1 MERTCTSHPGRF
13 GRRTFGSQVV
23 NDVSRV
29 TESRSWEDSTNLAVE
44 PPSDDDSEFRD
55 PMMMQQN
62 TTRSGTIF
70 KILKYGTGQKKN
82 YCRSV
87 MDPCGELS
95 TGEYHAQYERSSG
108 WVWTRLESDRVLRST
123 SSLK

>member
-1 MERTCTSHPGRF
+1 MQHAACNRQKTMERTCTSHSGRF

-62 TTRSGTIF
+62 ATRSGTIF
-70 KILKYGTGQKKN
+70 N
-82 YCRSV
+82 S
-87 MDPCGELS
+87 
-95 TGEYHAQYERSSG
+95 
-108 WVWTRLESDRVLRST
+108 
-123 SSLK
+123 